1 MAGDVENPDED
12 MAETIDYPVDS
23 VFESVLNEFTET
35 IVGNRLWSKGQS
47 GSNADSIKPQ
57 RASEASEESPSFIG
71 RYQIH
76 SILGKGAFGAVY
88 RGHDPQ
94 LARDVAIKVPLTRAI
109 ADSAEALRIQAE
121 FLEEARRLAGLSHP
135 GIVKVL
141 DVAADEGTCYTS
153 FLSFLTAPI

>member
-57 RASEASEESPSFIG
+57 RASDDTRFTVFS
-71 RYQIH
+71 
-76 SILGKGAFGAVY
+76 GK
-88 RGHDPQ
+88 
-94 LARDVAIKVPLTRAI
+94 ARSVRSTVATIRSWRETWRSKC
-109 ADSAEALRIQAE
+109 
-121 FLEEARRLAGLSHP
+121 H
-135 GIVKVL
+135 
-141 DVAADEGTCYTS
+141 
-153 FLSFLTAPI
+153 